1 MSRSPLFDQFRR
13 ILGVARFADERRLS
27 TEDAL
32 GEIAAAREQQKVSR
46 REAIRKV
53 GLVSAGVVAAGAMG
67 ALPGRARAQRAGA
80 GSVAVVG
87 AGIAGLAC
95 VDALN
100 KKGVVATLY
109 EAGLR
114 AGGRM
119 QSLGG
124 AFPGA
129 VQFPGQV
136 VELGGEFLDTTHRT
150 MRSYAQSLGLATEDV
165 RREDGVTF
173 FAVGSTLYTEAQV
186 VQEFRGLVDAMRDD
200 LRGLSGGPTADSFT
214 AFDRQLDLMTL
225 RQYLDVRGAGPL
237 IKAIL
242 DSAYVGEY
250 GRELDEQSALNF
262 LFFAKADKRSKFKP
276 FGIFSDERYHLVG
289 GNEQIPR
296 ALAQTYD
303 DRLEYGHWLTKVE
316 RTASGRYKLH
326 FRSSDGQSV
335 WGPTFSAEHDA
346 VVLTLPF
353 SVLRHVELH
362 SSLGL
367 PSWKTEVI
375 RNFTY
380 GTNVKLMVGF
390 TRRVWAEYGG
400 NGALY
405 AQGVPNVLNTWE
417 TNHINSAADRAVL
430 TDYTGGQLGLSLDPS
445 RPSQDAAR
453 FVSGLERVWP
463 GVSAATRKS
472 GGQIVAATRH
482 WPTVPTALG
491 SYTCNAP
498 GYFTTYEGRAATPVG
513 RLFFAGEHT
522 DSFYEWQGF
531 MEGAANSG
539 IRAAGEVLGS

>member
-13 ILGVARFADERRLS
+13 ILGVAKFAEERRLS
-27 TEDAL
+27 TDDAL
-32 GEIAAAREQQKVSR
+32 GEVAAAREKVSR
-46 REAIRKV
+46 RDAMRKV
-53 GLVSAGVVAAGAMG
+53 GVVAAGVAAAS
-67 ALPGRARAQRAGA
+67 ALGGRARAKKAGP

-87 AGIAGLAC
+87 AGMAGLAC
-95 VDALN
+95 VDALA

-124 AFPGA
+124 T
-129 VQFPGQV
+129 FPGQV

-150 MRSYAQSLGLATEDV
+150 MRSYAQSFGFATEDV

-173 FAVGSTLYTEAQV
+173 FAVGSTLYSEAQV
-186 VQEFRGLVDAMRDD
+186 VAEFRGLVDAMRDD
-200 LRGLSGGPTADSFT
+200 LRNLSNGPTADSFT

-225 RQYLDVRGAGPL
+225 RQYLDSRGAGPL

-296 ALAQTYD
+296 ALAQRYD
-303 DRLEYGHWLTKVE
+303 DRLEYGHWLTRVE
-316 RTASGRYKLH
+316 RTSSGRYKLS
-326 FRSSDGQSV
+326 FRTSDGQSV

-362 SSLGL
+362 ASLGL
-367 PSWKTEVI
+367 PSWKTDVI
-375 RNFTY
+375 RNYTY

-400 NGALY
+400 TGALY

-430 TDYTGGQLGLSLDPS
+430 TDYTGGRLGLSLDPN
-445 RPSQDAAR
+445 RTSQDAGR
-453 FVSGLERVWP
+453 FVNGLERVWP
-463 GVSAATRKS
+463 GIAGATRKS

-498 GYFTTYEGRAATPVG
+498 GYFTTYAGREATPVG

-539 IRAAGEVLGS
+539 LRAAAEVLGS